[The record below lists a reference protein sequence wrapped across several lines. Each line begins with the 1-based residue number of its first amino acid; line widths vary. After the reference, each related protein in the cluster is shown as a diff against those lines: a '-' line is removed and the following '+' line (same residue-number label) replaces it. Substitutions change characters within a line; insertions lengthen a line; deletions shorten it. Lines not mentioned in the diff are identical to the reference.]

1 MTVLYPEARV
11 AIALSLSILMAVASV
26 VQQRITMRLPRG
38 ERGRNSENYFPSG
51 FRIFTSSA

>member
-1 MTVLYPEARV
+1 MTVLYPEAPV

-38 ERGRNSENYFPSG
+38 ERGRNS
-51 FRIFTSSA
+51 

>member
-1 MTVLYPEARV
+1 MTVLYPEAPV

-26 VQQRITMRLPRG
+26 VQQRITMQLPRG